1 MTASQA
7 SQDLLDLVLKG
18 GRVIDPAQGI
28 DQVLDVGIKD
38 GKVAAL
44 ERDISPGRARQA
56 KNVKDK
62 LVLPGLIDVHAH
74 IYEHVT
80 RPFGINADLAGV
92 RSGATVLVDQG
103 TASPFTFPG
112 FRSFVCERATTRVYA
127 FISAYVGG
135 GLFANMKQKF
145 LGPDEVDID
154 LLVDVIAANR
164 DIIRGIKVHAEAGG
178 ASRWGL
184 EPLRRAKEASRRAGV
199 PVYVHLGAIHPVAT
213 DEEGG
218 QKVDTDKLVIDATA
232 MLDKGDF
239 LAHIFRPDEG
249 CFMASNGEPNPGI
262 VDAIKRG
269 VHVDHGR
276 GWHFSFAHARKV
288 LDAGLKPD
296 TLGVDS
302 HGLNFVPGVKTTRK
316 GIIRFGVEGYP
327 IDTTNNSPVLALSMA
342 STLTEVLALGVPL
355 YEVISMVTSNAARV
369 MGFADE
375 HGTLKVGR
383 TADVTIMDLEN
394 GSWLLRDPRGGE
406 QMASQRFVPDFVL
419 RAGEYHVSDVRVP
432 DSEADRLPLAS

>member
-1 MTASQA
+1 MMTQERF
-7 SQDLLDLVLKG
+7 DLVLQG
-18 GRVIDPAQGI
+18 GRVIDPAQTV
-28 DQVLDVGIKD
+28 DQLMDVGVKSGRI
-38 GKVAAL
+38 AAL
-44 ERDISPGRARQA
+44 EKSIQA
-56 KNVKDK
+56 SDAKQVKDVKGK

-112 FRSFVCERATTRVYA
+112 FRSFVVERATTRVYA

-154 LLVDVIAANR
+154 LLVDVIEANR
-164 DIIRGIKVHAEAGG
+164 DIVRGIKVHAEAGG

-199 PVYVHLGAIHPVAT
+199 PVYVHLGAIHPIAT
-213 DEEGG
+213 EHEGG
-218 QKVDTDKLVIDATA
+218 HKVDTDKLVVDATA

-276 GWHFSFAHARKV
+276 GWHFSFTHARKV

-302 HGLNFVPGVKTTRK
+302 HGLNFVPNHKTTRQ

-327 IDTTNNSPVLALSMA
+327 IDTKNSPLLALSMA
-342 STLTEVLALGVPL
+342 SVMTEILALGVPL
-355 YEVISMVTSNAARV
+355 YEVIGMVTSNAADV

-383 TADVTIMDLEN
+383 TADVTVMDLEK
-394 GSWLLRDPRGGE
+394 GSWRLRDPRGGE
-406 QMASQRFVPDFVL
+406 QMADRRFVPDFVL

-432 DSEADRLPLAS
+432 DAEPDALPLAS

>member
-1 MTASQA
+1 MATATQE
-7 SQDLLDLVLKG
+7 QLDLVLQG
-18 GRVIDPAQGI
+18 GRVIDPAQNI
-28 DQVLDVGIKD
+28 DQVMDVGIKD
-38 GKVAAL
+38 GKIAAL
-44 ERDISPGRARQA
+44 EKSIPPSRAKQV
-56 KNVKDK
+56 KNVKGK

-112 FRSFVCERATTRVYA
+112 FRSFVAERAATRVYA

-154 LLVDVIAANR
+154 LLVDVIQANR
-164 DIIRGIKVHAEAGG
+164 DMIRGIKVHAEAGG

-199 PVYVHLGAIHPVAT
+199 PVYVHLGAIHPIAT
-213 DEEGG
+213 ESEGG
-218 QKVDTDKLVIDATA
+218 TKIDADKLVIDATA

-249 CFMASNGEPNPGI
+249 CFLASNGEPNPGI

-276 GWHFSFAHARKV
+276 GWHFSFDHARKI
-288 LDAGLKPD
+288 LALGMKPD

-302 HGLNFVPGVKTTRK
+302 HGLNFVPGRKTTK
-316 GIIRFGVEGYP
+316 QGIIRLGVEGYP
-327 IDTTNNSPVLALSMA
+327 IDTNNSPILALSMA
-342 STLTEVLALGVPL
+342 SVMTEILALGVPL
-355 YEVISMVTSNAARV
+355 YEVISMVTSNAADV
-369 MGFADE
+369 MKFADE
-375 HGTLKVGR
+375 HGTLKLGR
-383 TADVTIMDLEN
+383 TADVTVMDLEKGN
-394 GSWLLRDPRGGE
+394 WLLRDPRGGE
-406 QMASQRFVPDFVL
+406 QMTDTRVVPDFVL

-432 DSEADRLPLAS
+432 DAEPEKLPLAS